1 MRTFVRYLSFQIP
14 EWLILALF
22 LWLLARKTPVN
33 FWLAAGFFVFWVVK
47 DLAIYPLVRDAFEK
61 NAKTGTEQLIGRKGV
76 THETLAPEGYIKIR
90 GELWKARAEDQP
102 IPRDTI
108 VNVTAAT
115 GMTLTVRAE
124 DGRT

>member
-1 MRTFVRYLSFQIP
+1 M
-14 EWLILALF
+14 
-22 LWLLARKTPVN
+22 N

-47 DLAIYPLVRDAFEK
+47 DLAIYPLVRHAFEK
-61 NAKTGTEQLIGRKGV
+61 NGKTGTEQLIGGKAV
-76 THETLAPEGYIKIR
+76 THEMLAPEGYIKIR

-108 VNVTAAT
+108 VHVIAAS
-115 GMTLTVRAE
+115 GMTLTVKAE